1 MTEFFFKD
9 IDAAFS
15 NHFELIKYRKI
26 WVHDPNSSQALEPL
40 VNAEI
45 LSLKRDWVINKLK
58 SAHIDGSPWEF
69 IHFFKSLPYGFG
81 IQMPEDYETYIAILR
96 ERFLFTYILEKRKA
110 DGIFTHAGR
119 DTEFHTFDSSKS
131 TNASEQLDNYILSGL
146 KCLRL
151 KNIIDKQYCAA
162 DVYFEMSFLAACF
175 NFFLHT
181 LYATYDSSQ
190 PSEYFYGGAV
200 KATKRF
206 FFEDFISDL
215 KDERL
220 NNFEKFLDT
229 YLKENRNIPNFYL
242 GFKKFRVYDKGW
254 LENEESDSQYC
265 NSLGNDN
272 LEGWVREDLDVH
284 PVYDEGNFVKDCVVI
299 NNMIGA
305 SKLILKYKKLIDTS
319 DVEYLRYE
327 KPYFGEPTFIKLQK
341 EVINESDFRRDP
353 GDNWAEKTS
362 FVLRKCDL

>member
-1 MTEFFFKD
+1 MTKIFFKD

-15 NHFELIKYRKI
+15 NHFELIKYPEI
-26 WVHDPNSSQALEPL
+26 WVHDPSSSQMLDKK
-40 VNAEI
+40 VDVEI
-45 LSLKRDWVINKLK
+45 LSLKEDWVINKLK
-58 SAHIDGSPWEF
+58 SACINGSPQEL
-69 IHFFKSLPYGFG
+69 IHFFDSLPYGFA

-119 DTEFHTFDSSKS
+119 DTEFHDFYSSQDPK
-131 TNASEQLDNYILSGL
+131 TQLDNDILSGL

-162 DVYFEMSFLAACF
+162 DVYFELPFLAACF

-181 LYATYDSSQ
+181 LYATYDSNQ
-190 PSEYFYGGAV
+190 PSEYFYGDAV

-229 YLKENRNIPNFYL
+229 HLKENRNIPNFYL
-242 GFKKFRVYDKGW
+242 GFKKFRAYDKDDNYG
-254 LENEESDSQYC
+254 ESVSSYY

-272 LEGWVREDLDVH
+272 LRGGVQAYLDVH
-284 PVYDEGNFVKDCVVI
+284 PVYDEGSLVKDCVVI

-305 SKLILKYKKLIDTS
+305 SKLILRYKKLIDTS
-319 DVEYLRYE
+319 DIEYLRYE

-341 EVINESDFRRDP
+341 KVINESDFRIDD
-353 GDNWAEKTS
+353 GDDWAEKTT
-362 FVLRKCDL
+362 FVLLKADL